1 VRWSAGAVV
10 VRAYAELNDFL
21 PAAVRQRSFEVPLPF
36 GATVRDLVA
45 GLGIPPPEVDLVL
58 VNDEPA
64 DWAVRLKEGD
74 RVAIYP
80 VFETI
85 DIGSVQRL
93 RPRPLREPRF
103 VCDVHLGRLAAYL
116 RLLGFDT
123 RYEREADDATLAA
136 WAERERRIV
145 LTRDRELLKRRA
157 VTHGYWLRSAH
168 PREQLLEVVRRFDLV
183 GSLRPFVRCPRCNG
197 LLVLVDREVARAH
210 VPPRSWQRAQEFW
223 RCSGCNQFYWYG
235 SHCERVEE
243 LIAWLRSALS
253 GEPTRLLEAAC
264 ERTAGDAPSGA

>member
-1 VRWSAGAVV
+1 MRWSAGSVV
-10 VRAYAELNDFL
+10 VRAYAALNDFL
-21 PAAVRQRSFEVPLPF
+21 PPPVRQRSFEVPLPL

-58 VNDEPA
+58 VNGEPA
-64 DWAVRLKEGD
+64 DWAVRLQDGD
-74 RVAIYP
+74 RVAMYP

-93 RPRPLREPRF
+93 RPEPLREPRF

-123 RYEREADDATLAA
+123 RYERAADDATLAA
-136 WAERERRIV
+136 WSERERRIV

-157 VTHGYWLRSAH
+157 VTHGYWLRSVD
-168 PREQLLEVVRRFDLV
+168 PREQLREVVRRFDLM

-197 LLVLVDREVARAH
+197 SLVRVEREVARQH
-210 VPPRSWQRAQEFW
+210 VPPRSWQRALEFW
-223 RCSGCNQFYWYG
+223 RCSGCDQFYWYDT
-235 SHCERVEE
+235 HCQRVEE
-243 LIAWLRSALS
+243 LIEWLRSTLS
-253 GEPTRLLEAAC
+253 GGPTHEQ
-264 ERTAGDAPSGA
+264 ETTGAGAPREGSADG